1 MPRSNDGPCRLHSS
15 DRNAMTRWRAGT
27 RCGMLSRTH
36 THLQG
41 RADATRGARTAGSRR
56 TRLPRR
62 PLPSP
67 PARAWSRQTQSHA
80 KLTMSRS
87 GALLFRTFYPAAS
100 APAHDSERGAYP
112 QVTPLG
118 APTENGSVAS
128 NVLRVDARIP
138 KRKTTLHSMG
148 RMATR
153 TRPTHTLRHNGEQAH
168 CLV

>member
-1 MPRSNDGPCRLHSS
+1 MRDAVTNTYAPPGSYRCDSGSP
-15 DRNAMTRWRAGT
+15 DREQQANSVAET
-27 RCGMLSRTH
+27 
-36 THLQG
+36 
-41 RADATRGARTAGSRR
+41 
-56 TRLPRR
+56 PP
-62 PLPSP
+62 PLP

-100 APAHDSERGAYP
+100 APARDSERGAYP

-138 KRKTTLHSMG
+138 KRKTTLHSTG

-153 TRPTHTLRHNGEQAH
+153 TRPTHTLRHNGEQPTAKSRSRCPAICTSSLLEH
-168 CLV
+168 I

>member
-1 MPRSNDGPCRLHSS
+1 MSLTQLGPERHDTLASGYTVRDAVTNTYAPPGSCRCDSGS
-15 DRNAMTRWRAGT
+15 PDRGQQANSVAET
-27 RCGMLSRTH
+27 
-36 THLQG
+36 
-41 RADATRGARTAGSRR
+41 
-56 TRLPRR
+56 PP
-62 PLPSP
+62 PLP

-100 APAHDSERGAYP
+100 APARDSERGAYP

-138 KRKTTLHSMG
+138 KRKTTLHSTG
-148 RMATR
+148 RVHR
-153 TRPTHTLRHNGEQAH
+153 AH
-168 CLV
+168 DPRISCRCLV